1 MTDASSKTTVAFW
14 PSLGGREIEASLR
27 QIPGTKLAVVDDVDK
42 LAAVAPEIEVLI
54 IGGHFF
60 DERVAALLR
69 ARARRLRFIQS
80 FTAGYE
86 GLQAHGVPP
95 GVVVANA
102 GDSWSPAVAEHG
114 MALLLALVKCL
125 PHAIINQSRGTWDRS
140 QSARMGSLERLTLAI
155 VGFGSIGREFA
166 RRARPFGMRIVGLSR
181 RAVPDALAD
190 ELQPMSALKS
200 VLARADV
207 ILVAVPYSRDTH
219 HMIGAEELAACKRG
233 AILINVARGGLV
245 DPAALAAALT
255 SGRLGAAGTDVTEP
269 EPLPDGDP
277 LWSAPNLI
285 ITPHVAGAS
294 GPVGRER
301 LAAFVAAN
309 VARFIAGE
317 PVTSVVTL

>member
-1 MTDASSKTTVAFW
+1 MTEATAKVQVAFW
-14 PSLGGREIEASLR
+14 PSIAGREIEASLR
-27 QIPGTKLAVVDDVDK
+27 NIPGADLAVVDDIDK
-42 LAAVAPEIEVLI
+42 LAAAAPAIEALV

-60 DERVAALLR
+60 DGRVAEVLR
-69 ARARRLRFIQS
+69 MRAKRLRFVQS

-86 GLQAHGVPP
+86 GLQMHGVPP

-125 PHAIINQSRGTWDRS
+125 PHAILNQSRGTWDRS
-140 QSARMGSLERLTLAI
+140 QTPRMGSLETQTLAI

-166 RRARPFGMRIVGLSR
+166 RRAKPFGMRIVGLSR
-181 RAVPDALAD
+181 SAKPDPLAD
-190 ELQPMSALKS
+190 EVHTMSALRA

-207 ILVAVPYSRDTH
+207 VLVAVPYSKETH
-219 HMIGAEELAACKRG
+219 HMIGADEIAACKRG

-245 DPAALAAALT
+245 DPAALAAALA
-255 SGRLGAAGTDVTEP
+255 SGQLGAAGTDVTEP
-269 EPLPDGDP
+269 EPLPAGDP

-301 LAAFVAAN
+301 LAGFVAAN
-309 VARFIAGE
+309 VARYVAGE
-317 PVTSVVTL
+317 PVNCVVTL

>member
-1 MTDASSKTTVAFW
+1 MAFW
-14 PSLGGREIEASLR
+14 PSIAGREIEASLR
-27 QIPGTKLAVVDDVDK
+27 NIPGAELAVVDALDQ
-42 LAAVAPEIEVLI
+42 LAAVAPEIEILV

-60 DERVAALLR
+60 DGRVAAVLR
-69 ARARRLRFIQS
+69 TRARRLRFIQS

-125 PHAIINQSRGTWDRS
+125 PHAIINQSRGVWDRTHTP
-140 QSARMGSLERLTLAI
+140 RMGSLEKQTLAI
-155 VGFGSIGREFA
+155 VGFGSIGQEFA

-181 RAVPDALAD
+181 SAKPDALAD
-190 ELQPMSALKS
+190 EVHPISALKT

-207 ILVAVPYSRDTH
+207 VLVAVPYSKDTH
-219 HMIGAEELAACKRG
+219 HMIGADELAACKSG

-245 DPAALAAALT
+245 DPIALAAALR
-255 SGRLGAAGTDVTEP
+255 SGRLGAAGIDVTEP
-269 EPLPDGDP
+269 EPLPDNDP
-277 LWSAPNLI
+277 LWAAPNLI

-301 LAAFVAAN
+301 LAEFVAAN
-309 VARFIAGE
+309 VGRFVAGE
-317 PVTSVVTL
+317 PVTCVITL

>member
-1 MTDASSKTTVAFW
+1 MTEAAAQVQVAFW
-14 PSLGGREIEASLR
+14 PSIAGREIEASLR
-27 QIPGTKLAVVDDVDK
+27 RIPGADLSVVDDIDK
-42 LAAVAPEIEVLI
+42 LTAAAPSIEALV
-54 IGGHFF
+54 IGGHYF
-60 DERVAALLR
+60 DGRVAEVLR
-69 ARARRLRFIQS
+69 TRARRLRFIQS

-86 GLQAHGVPP
+86 GLQMHGVPP
-95 GVVVANA
+95 GVLVANA

-125 PHAIINQSRGTWDRS
+125 PHAILNQSRGRWDRS
-140 QSARMGSLERLTLAI
+140 QTPRMGSLEQQTLAI

-181 RAVPDALAD
+181 SAKADPLAD
-190 ELQPMSALKS
+190 EVQPMSALHT

-207 ILVAVPYSRDTH
+207 VLVAVPYSKETH
-219 HMIGAEELAACKRG
+219 HLIGARELSACKRG

-245 DPAALAAALT
+245 DPAALSAALS

-301 LAAFVAAN
+301 LAGFVAAN
-309 VARFIAGE
+309 VARFVAGA
-317 PVTSVVTL
+317 PVNCVVTL

>member
-1 MTDASSKTTVAFW
+1 MKVAFW
-14 PSLGGREIEASLR
+14 PSIAGREIEASLR
-27 QIPGTKLAVVDDVDK
+27 RIPGAELTVVDDLDK
-42 LAAVAPEIEVLI
+42 LAAAAPEIEVLV

-60 DERVAALLR
+60 DGRVADVLR
-69 ARARRLRFIQS
+69 TRARRLRFIQS

-86 GLQAHGVPP
+86 GLQVHGVPP

-140 QSARMGSLERLTLAI
+140 QTPRMGSLEGQTLAI
-155 VGFGSIGREFA
+155 VGFGSIGHEFA

-181 RAVPDALAD
+181 RAMPDPLAD
-190 ELQPMSALKS
+190 EVQPVSALHA
-200 VLARADV
+200 VLARSDV
-207 ILVAVPYSRDTH
+207 VLVAVPYSKDTH
-219 HMIGAEELAACKRG
+219 HVIGAGELAACKRG

-245 DPAALAAALT
+245 DPVALAAALA
-255 SGRLGAAGTDVTEP
+255 SGQLGAAGIDVTEP

-277 LWSAPNLI
+277 LWGAPNLI

-294 GPVGRER
+294 GPVGRAR
-301 LAAFVAAN
+301 LAGFVAAN
-309 VARFIAGE
+309 VARFVAGE
-317 PVTSVVTL
+317 PVICVVTL